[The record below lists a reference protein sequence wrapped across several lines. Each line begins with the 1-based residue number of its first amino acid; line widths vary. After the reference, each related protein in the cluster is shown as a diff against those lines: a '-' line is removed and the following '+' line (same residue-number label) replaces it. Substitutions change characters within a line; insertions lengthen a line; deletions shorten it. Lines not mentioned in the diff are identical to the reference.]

1 MDIYEDDED
10 ATTDPFEITD
20 EDRFE
25 ARSLVAAAM
34 VSAMSGTEPRRRN
47 AGTAEPRKRNAATA
61 EPRKRNDAKITARL
75 VLKLIQVNAAV
86 EFVDSNPKRPG
97 TKSHDLFNKYRQ
109 ASTVNEILQHGGRK
123 ADVSFDLARGYFKLT
138 DPTLRTEVENELSR
152 IV

>member
-1 MDIYEDDED
+1 MGTAADDVLDIYEDE
-10 ATTDPFEITD
+10 DPFEITE

-34 VSAMSGTEPRRRN
+34 VSAMHGAEPRRR
-47 AGTAEPRKRNAATA
+47 APAEPRKRS
-61 EPRKRNDAKITARL
+61 DAKIPARL

-97 TKSHDLFNKYRQ
+97 TKSHDLFNKYSQ

-123 ADVSFDLARGYFKLT
+123 ADVSFDLARGYVKLT
-138 DPTLRTEVENELSR
+138 DPTLRSEVDNELNR
-152 IV
+152 CA